1 MTFLNILFMIISV
14 LIILLSLLQSSET
27 DRGISAMGQKY
38 QLGSGVGVAERKER
52 GPEVVIS
59 RITMVLAVLFF
70 TLAIIIHFF
79 LVK

>member
-14 LIILLSLLQSSET
+14 LIIILSLLQSGKS
-27 DRGISAMGQKY
+27 DGA
-38 QLGSGVGVAERKER
+38 SGAITGGNLNVFADTKER

-59 RITMVLAVLFF
+59 RITMVLAILFF

-79 LVK
+79 LVR